1 MKKVITYT
9 GAEAEDFASWEIK
22 QKKLPPDYAY
32 FPKTFFR
39 KGFAFVFYH
48 LIATPLVFLMQ
59 KILYGER
66 IVGRKKLRPYRKS
79 GYFLY
84 GNHTRAAGD
93 AYAPS
98 LVAFPKKAYIL
109 ANPDCVSIPGLR
121 RVVEDLGA
129 VPLPTSAAGWRN
141 FREAIRIHAELGHVI
156 AVYPEAHIWPYFTG
170 IRPFPSA
177 SFRYPAEE
185 GKPVFTFTAVYRR
198 RLFFRLPRV
207 VLFIDGPY
215 FGREGASARENQEIL
230 CRQCRDA
237 MTRRASLSTYRHVEY
252 RKIPDETQTIPEDQK
267 IASGAE

>member
-84 GNHTRAAGD
+84 GNRKRRISSQIRTVFR
-93 AYAPS
+93 S
-98 LVAFPKKAYIL
+98 
-109 ANPDCVSIPGLR
+109 PD
-121 RVVEDLGA
+121 
-129 VPLPTSAAGWRN
+129 
-141 FREAIRIHAELGHVI
+141 
-156 AVYPEAHIWPYFTG
+156 
-170 IRPFPSA
+170 
-177 SFRYPAEE
+177 
-185 GKPVFTFTAVYRR
+185 
-198 RLFFRLPRV
+198 
-207 VLFIDGPY
+207 
-215 FGREGASARENQEIL
+215 
-230 CRQCRDA
+230 
-237 MTRRASLSTYRHVEY
+237 
-252 RKIPDETQTIPEDQK
+252 
-267 IASGAE
+267 SGAWWRISGLCPCPQAPPDGGISGRRSGSTQSGDT